1 MVNTRS
7 EGGLPAGEPTIG
19 QVAGQLAAIMKKL
32 DTMETWKEDLNN
44 LKKQVTNKDKSGTS
58 GSKNDEADSGYFQN
72 NRRPFHKIDFP
83 TFSGGD
89 PRGWVLKAEKYFR
102 FYNTSEDEK
111 VDIAAM
117 HLEDDA
123 LDLFSWLSSEQVITE
138 WDELILVFQ
147 KHFGPPEFQNP
158 DEYLISVRQTGSV
171 QEYRQEFARRSARVS
186 NWPDHCLLGVFIH
199 GLKEELKSD
208 VRIHKPRTVYKA
220 MSLALEFESKLS
232 HTRPQKF
239 PNTTSKTEA
248 KPFTSQPYSSS
259 NPTKTEPQTKSTNY

>member
-1 MVNTRS
+1 
-7 EGGLPAGEPTIG
+7 
-19 QVAGQLAAIMKKL
+19 MKKL
-32 DTMETWKEDLNN
+32 DTMESWKEDLNN
-44 LKKQVTNKDKSGTS
+44 LKKHVANKEKSGMS
-58 GSKNDEADSGYFQN
+58 GSKNDDADSGYFQN

-117 HLEDDA
+117 HLEDDP
-123 LDLFSWLSSEQVITE
+123 LDLFSWLSSE
-138 WDELILVFQ
+138 
-147 KHFGPPEFQNP
+147 QNP

-186 NWPDHCLLGVFIH
+186 SWPDHCLLKVFVH
-199 GLKEELKSD
+199 SLKEELKSD
-208 VRIHKPRTVYKA
+208 VRIHKPHTVYKA

-232 HTRPQKF
+232 HTRTQK
-239 PNTTSKTEA
+239 PSNTTSKPEA

-259 NPTKTEPQTKSTNY
+259 NPTKAEPKPSPRITNPEKQARFLHGECFSVWGKVWSWAPL